1 MFNVKQLII
10 LSIILSI
17 YRYIPHINNLSPISS
32 IILLYPLINKN
43 KIQNF
48 TTIFCSLFI
57 SDLFINNV
65 LYASYNPVFVW
76 FYSGFYWQYG
86 AYVLV
91 ILVGIG
97 LFKNNIT
104 LPKLVGSAIA
114 SSVLFFLISNFGS
127 WLNNPIYTK
136 DLSGLLTCYV
146 AGVPFY
152 QGTLLGDL
160 FYSTILF
167 GTYNIFKNINYIRT
181 VSAFVLTTKSSFK

>member
-1 MFNVKQLII
+1 MFNIKQLII

-32 IILLYPLINKN
+32 IILLYPLINRN

-48 TTIFCSLFI
+48 TTIFVSLFI

-65 LYASYNPVFVW
+65 LYAFYNPVFVW

-91 ILVGIG
+91 ILLGIG

-136 DLSGLLTCYV
+136 DLAGLLTCYV

-167 GTYNIFKNINYIRT
+167 VAYYVLQHKVSILKLAHIRY
-181 VSAFVLTTKSSFK
+181 ALK

>member
-1 MFNVKQLII
+1 MNKIRVQFGVLSIMI
-10 LSIILSI
+10 LSAAFC
-17 YRYIPHINNLSPISS
+17 RMVPHMLNFSPLCAIGLFGAAHFTQKWKAFLVP
-32 IILLYPLINKN
+32 LLATWL
-43 KIQNF
+43 
-48 TTIFCSLFI
+48 

-91 ILVGIG
+91 ILLGIG

-136 DLSGLLTCYV
+136 DLAGLLTCYA

-167 GTYNIFKNINYIRT
+167 GAYYVLQHKVSILKLAHIRY
-181 VSAFVLTTKSSFK
+181 ALK